1 MESPRP
7 DPAQLA
13 LLHRLAGAWSGPE
26 RNADAAGA
34 TADSVGH
41 GHYRIALD
49 GGALIHDYRQDRDG
63 KTVFRGHGVFLV
75 EPGSDQVLWWW
86 FDSLGYPAAPARGR
100 WHGDCLHFDQVT
112 PRGESRY
119 RYELD
124 GERHRFVIENRFPGE
139 TDFAE
144 FMRGDYTRQP

>member
-1 MESPRP
+1 MEPHRA
-7 DPAQLA
+7 DPAQIA

-26 RNADAAGA
+26 HGVD
-34 TADSVGH
+34 TPPDMVSLGH

-49 GGALIHDYRQDRDG
+49 GGALIQDYRQERNG
-63 KTVFRGHGVFLV
+63 QTVFRAHGVFVV

-86 FDSLGYPAAPARGR
+86 FDSLGYPATPARGR
-100 WHGDCLHFDQVT
+100 WCGDSLHFDRVT

-124 GERHRFVIENRFPGE
+124 GERHRFVIEHRFPGE